1 MTCPAFRAGALALFA
16 TLGLAACA
24 ADPAAIPP
32 NESRRGLSPMA
43 GEPVAAMPTTPGAA
57 DASPAPTGRRAVAGD
72 TAVSAGPATALD
84 SAGASPASTGRAS
97 GTRQR

>member
-1 MTCPAFRAGALALFA
+1 MTRPAFRAATLAMLA

-24 ADPAAIPP
+24 TDPAAIPP
-32 NESRRGLSPMA
+32 NESRRGLSPVA
-43 GEPVAAMPTTPGAA
+43 GEPIATLPATPSAA
-57 DASPAPTGRRAVAGD
+57 DASPASTGRQAGSSD

-97 GTRQR
+97 GARRR